1 MHALIIAGGIPPKKN
16 LLEQEM
22 ALAQLHIGAD
32 SGGHVYLGY
41 GHRPDIVVGDL
52 DSFVYTRH
60 KGIKLLELPDQETN
74 DLEKSLKYALE
85 KGAKTVCILG
95 AMGKRFD
102 HSLKNL
108 SVLLRY
114 LERFEDIRFKDNH
127 GELFLVRSPY
137 TPKLAVGTG
146 ISFFPVHSP
155 IKNFSSK
162 GVKYPLENS
171 ELTMGVQDGT
181 LNEITSEEVF
191 VHFDGILGVYII
203 KPIQ

>member
-1 MHALIIAGGIPPKKN
+1 MHALIIAGGTPPKKK

-22 ALAQLHIGAD
+22 AQAQIHIGAD

-41 GHRPDIVVGDL
+41 GYKPDIVVGDL

-60 KGIKLLELPDQETN
+60 EGIEVLELPDQETN
-74 DLEKSLKYALE
+74 DLEKSLAYALE

-95 AMGKRFD
+95 ATGKRFD
-102 HSLKNL
+102 HSVKNL
-108 SVLLRY
+108 SVLLQY
-114 LERFEDIRFKDNH
+114 QEQYEDIRFKDNY
-127 GELFLVRSPY
+127 GELFLARSPY
-137 TPKLAVGTG
+137 TPRLAVGTG

-155 IKNFSSK
+155 IKNFSSN

-171 ELTMGVQDGT
+171 ELAMGIHDGT
-181 LNEITSEEVF
+181 SNEITSEEAVIY
-191 VHFDGILGVYII
+191 FDGILGVYII

>member
-41 GHRPDIVVGDL
+41 GHKPDIVVGDL

-74 DLEKSLKYALE
+74 DLEKSLEYALE

-95 AMGKRFD
+95 ATGKRFD

-137 TPKLAVGTG
+137 TPKLAVGTE
-146 ISFFPVHSP
+146 ISFFPIH
-155 IKNFSSK
+155 
-162 GVKYPLENS
+162 
-171 ELTMGVQDGT
+171 
-181 LNEITSEEVF
+181 
-191 VHFDGILGVYII
+191 
-203 KPIQ
+203 